1 MNIKSIGVEEW
12 LNELEKSAALDV
24 AQSTIA
30 SLTTAE
36 ILALGDE
43 ENGGPGTGAAAFYE
57 ALGRE
62 KQNYGWIEGSP
73 EFKAEVAKLYRGID
87 GKGIDADNVL
97 QMNGAT
103 GANLAALY
111 TLVHPGDHVVAE
123 YPTYDPL
130 WEIPRTLGAN
140 VDLWHLRQE
149 ADWNLDIEELKRLVT
164 KNTKLICINN
174 ASNPLGT
181 VLSRET
187 LEQIVEIAR
196 SVGAYVLSDEVY
208 YPLENSEDFAS
219 IVDLYERGIATNSL
233 SKTYSVPGIRMG
245 WTVSNKEVADK
256 LRICRDYT
264 LICGGVFNDA
274 MAVHVL
280 RHREQILERNRKV
293 IFGNRAIA
301 QEWIDHEPRVSWV
314 PPKGVSTSF
323 ITLDIPM
330 DDEQFCRKILAERG
344 VLLVPGSRFH
354 LPRGARLGYCAQED
368 TLRAGL
374 AQLSEA
380 LREFD

>member
-1 MNIKSIGVEEW
+1 MNIASIGVEEW
-12 LNELEKSAALDV
+12 LNELEKSATLDI

-36 ILALGDE
+36 ILALGDAE
-43 ENGGPGTGAAAFYE
+43 HGGPGTGAAAFYD
-57 ALGRE
+57 ALGAE

-73 EFKAEVAKLYRGID
+73 AFKEEVAKLYGGIDGRGID
-87 GKGIDADNVL
+87 PDNVL

-111 TLVHPGDHVVAE
+111 TLVQPGDHVVVE

-140 VDLWHLRQE
+140 VDLWRIHQE
-149 ADWNLDIEELKRLVT
+149 TGWTPDIRELERLVT
-164 KNTKLICINN
+164 PDTKLICINN

-181 VLSRET
+181 VLPRAMM
-187 LEQIVEIAR
+187 EQIAEIAR
-196 SVGAYVLSDEVY
+196 SAGAYVLSDEVY
-208 YPLENSEDFAS
+208 YPLENSEDFVS

-245 WTVSNKEVADK
+245 WTVSSKEVADR
-256 LRICRDYT
+256 LRTCRDYT

-280 RHREQILERNRKV
+280 RHREQILERNRKI
-293 IFGNRAIA
+293 IFANRAIA
-301 QEWIDHEPRVSWV
+301 QAWIDAEPRVDWV
-314 PPKGVSTSF
+314 PPRGVSTSF
-323 ITLDIPM
+323 ITLDIPL
-330 DDEQFCRKILAERG
+330 DDEAFCRKILAERG

-354 LPRGARLGYCAQED
+354 LPRGARLGYCAPED

-374 AQLSEA
+374 AELSAA

>member
-12 LNELEKSAALDV
+12 LNELEKSAALDI

-149 ADWNLDIEELKRLVT
+149 ADWNPDIEELKRLVT

-174 ASNPLGT
+174 ASNPHRA
-181 VLSRET
+181 V
-187 LEQIVEIAR
+187 AR
-196 SVGAYVLSDEVY
+196 DA
-208 YPLENSEDFAS
+208 
-219 IVDLYERGIATNSL
+219 R
-233 SKTYSVPGIRMG
+233 
-245 WTVSNKEVADK
+245 AD
-256 LRICRDYT
+256 R
-264 LICGGVFNDA
+264 
-274 MAVHVL
+274 
-280 RHREQILERNRKV
+280 
-293 IFGNRAIA
+293 
-301 QEWIDHEPRVSWV
+301 
-314 PPKGVSTSF
+314 
-323 ITLDIPM
+323 
-330 DDEQFCRKILAERG
+330 
-344 VLLVPGSRFH
+344 
-354 LPRGARLGYCAQED
+354 
-368 TLRAGL
+368 
-374 AQLSEA
+374 
-380 LREFD
+380 

>member
-1 MNIKSIGVEEW
+1 MKIKSIGVEEW
-12 LNELEKSAALDV
+12 LNELEKSATLDI

-30 SLTTAE
+30 SMTTAE
-36 ILALGDE
+36 ILALGDA
-43 ENGGPGTGAAAFYE
+43 ENGGPGTGAAAFYD
-57 ALGRE
+57 ALGAE

-87 GKGIDADNVL
+87 GNGIDPDNVL

-123 YPTYDPL
+123 YPTYEPL
-130 WEIPRTLGAN
+130 YEIPRTLGAK
-140 VDLWHLRQE
+140 VDLWHIREDLG
-149 ADWNLDIEELKRLVT
+149 WTPDIAELERLVT
-164 KNTKLICINN
+164 PDTKLICINN

-181 VLSRET
+181 VLPRET
-187 LEQIVEIAR
+187 LGQIVEIAR
-196 SVGAYVLSDEVY
+196 RVGAYVLSDEVY
-208 YPLENSEDFAS
+208 YPMENSEDFVS

-256 LRICRDYT
+256 LRTCRDYT

-280 RHREQILERNRKV
+280 RHREQIFARNREI
-293 IFGNRAIA
+293 IFANRAIA
-301 QEWIDHEPRVSWV
+301 QEWIDGEPRVSWV

-323 ITLDIPM
+323 IRLDIPM
-330 DDEQFCRKILAERG
+330 DDEAFCRKILAERG
-344 VLLVPGSRFH
+344 VLLVPGSRFD
-354 LPRGARLGYCAQED
+354 LPRGARLGYCAPEK

-380 LREFD
+380 LREF

>member
-12 LNELEKSAALDV
+12 LNELEKSAALDI

-149 ADWNLDIEELKRLVT
+149 ADWNPDIEELKRLVT

-233 SKTYSVPGIRMG
+233 SKTYSVPGIRMAG
-245 WTVSNKEVADK
+245 RSRTRRSPTNCVPAAITRSSAVASSTTPWPCTCCVTAS
-256 LRICRDYT
+256 RSSSATARSSSAT
-264 LICGGVFNDA
+264 APSPRSGSTTS
-274 MAVHVL
+274 
-280 RHREQILERNRKV
+280 
-293 IFGNRAIA
+293 RA
-301 QEWIDHEPRVSWV
+301 
-314 PPKGVSTSF
+314 
-323 ITLDIPM
+323 
-330 DDEQFCRKILAERG
+330 
-344 VLLVPGSRFH
+344 
-354 LPRGARLGYCAQED
+354 
-368 TLRAGL
+368 
-374 AQLSEA
+374 
-380 LREFD
+380 